1 MFGTY
6 HKLAFVT
13 MATGGHSHGQL
24 AVNLQSMMM
33 EYQGAC
39 SSTPKIISPLRLL
52 TTVKGDTKI
61 LCYRTSNV
69 HLSVF
74 CNVDVTM
81 DLTLGQQYDAHEF
94 YLALMQYMLISV
106 DDR

>member
-61 LCYRTSNV
+61 YYATELVMYIY
-69 HLSVF
+69 LYSV
-74 CNVDVTM
+74 M
-81 DLTLGQQYDAHEF
+81 
-94 YLALMQYMLISV
+94 
-106 DDR
+106 